1 MLPRT
6 ITGAILTALLAATA
20 FATSAR
26 AQGSF
31 PDRPVRIV
39 VPYTPGGSTDVN
51 ARILAE
57 GLERVWKQSV
67 IVENRPGAG
76 TATGTSFVARSAP
89 DGYTMLVTTGAFV
102 ILPAVRTDL
111 TYDTLKDLH
120 GITNYASVPIV
131 IVSRPDFA
139 PGNLREFIDLA
150 KRRKDNPV
158 SFASSGTATL
168 SHMVG
173 ALIEN
178 KFGIALNH
186 VPYQGAAPALVDVLA
201 GRVDVL
207 IANWSE
213 SRENISAG
221 KLKLIAVLGSN
232 RVPELPNL
240 QTANEAFPELG
251 TLGSAFQGIVIPAA
265 TPQAVKQKL
274 SDGIASVTNS
284 KEFKDRMAA
293 TGTLPTHL
301 TPEQTD
307 TFLKSEVETWT
318 RIAKEANIR
327 Q

>member
-1 MLPRT
+1 MLKSA
-6 ITGAILTALLAATA
+6 AIAMLAAVLTTA
-20 FATSAR
+20 AS

-57 GLERVWKQSV
+57 GLEKAWKQSV

-76 TATGTSFVARSAP
+76 TVTGTSFVARSAP

-111 TYDTLKDLH
+111 TYDTLKDLR

-131 IVSRPDFA
+131 IVARPDFA
-139 PGNLREFIDLA
+139 PNNLREFIDLA

-158 SFASSGTATL
+158 SFASSGAATL

-173 ALIEN
+173 ALVES
-178 KFGIALNH
+178 KFGLSLNH
-186 VPYQGAAPALVDVLA
+186 VPYQGAAPALIDVLA

-221 KLKLIAVLGSN
+221 KLKLIAILGSN
-232 RVPELPNL
+232 RVPELPNV

-251 TLGSAFQGIVIPAA
+251 TLGSAFQGIVIPAG
-265 TPQAVKQKL
+265 TPQDIRQKL
-274 SDGIASVTNS
+274 TEGIAAVTAS

-293 TGTLPTHL
+293 TGTLPTNL

-307 TFLKSEVETWT
+307 AFLKSEVETWT
-318 RIAKEANIR
+318 RIAREANIR